1 MLQVVSGYLVKQ
13 GMQPCEG
20 WTLKSKC
27 SPDADKELKKIQE
40 QLKAVKER
48 AESKEKRQMKSK
60 EIGLRREAKGLS
72 EKHARGALRAW
83 EKEHPRAL
91 KERPMRKM
99 LRRYE
104 DLVCSPLDKAA
115 GECVFV

>member
-1 MLQVVSGYLVKQ
+1 MLQVASDYLVKQ

-20 WTLKSKC
+20 WRLKSKC
-27 SPDADKELKKIQE
+27 TPDADKELKRIQE

-48 AESKEKRQMKSK
+48 AENKVRRQMKKK
-60 EIGLRREAKGLS
+60 EIGLSREAKELD
-72 EKHARGALRAW
+72 EQHARGALRAW

-91 KERPMRKM
+91 KEKPMKKM